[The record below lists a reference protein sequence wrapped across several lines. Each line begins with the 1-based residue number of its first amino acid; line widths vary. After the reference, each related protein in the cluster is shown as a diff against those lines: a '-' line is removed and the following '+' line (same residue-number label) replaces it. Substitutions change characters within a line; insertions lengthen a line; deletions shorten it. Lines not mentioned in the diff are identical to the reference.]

1 MGWSGCGR
9 FLRRFVETR
18 RGDLLADRR
27 GVDEKAG
34 REDEDLERRRVE
46 LRRVLL
52 GRVDVD
58 RGRDL
63 VLDHHRHEDGARRRA
78 DAEARGDVRAVP
90 DHHLLVAQHAVE
102 LRDEA
107 GRGVEAL
114 HHLVVAAVRGEA
126 DALPSAE
133 RLAAEDEQRGA
144 RAVLKALFE
153 KGVEDVDL

>member
-1 MGWSGCGR
+1 M
-9 FLRRFVETR
+9 
-18 RGDLLADRR
+18 
-27 GVDEKAG
+27 
-34 REDEDLERRRVE
+34 
-46 LRRVLL
+46 
-52 GRVDVD
+52 
-58 RGRDL
+58 
-63 VLDHHRHEDGARRRA
+63 RRRA

-133 RLAAEDEQRGA
+133 RLAAEDQQRRARAELQTRLEQR
-144 RAVLKALFE
+144 
-153 KGVEDVDL
+153 VEDVDLRPAALDRLDRFLHARRVRYGGGGRRRRGRLLFFEGLLELGDALLDVRGEVD